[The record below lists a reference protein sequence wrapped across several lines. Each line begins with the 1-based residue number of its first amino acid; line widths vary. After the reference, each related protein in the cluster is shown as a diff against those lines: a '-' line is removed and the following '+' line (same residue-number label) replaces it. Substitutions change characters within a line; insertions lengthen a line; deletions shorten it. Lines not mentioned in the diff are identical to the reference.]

1 MLGSLRRRNKETR
14 GGLFPTG
21 AEIQTF
27 LERLWHHRNTYLL
40 AEKACVRC
48 RLELVCG
55 SGLWGGGKIHRRRR
69 VVWSWP
75 QGVAFLMGLKLGGSC
90 V

>member
-27 LERLWHHRNTYLL
+27 LERLWHHRNTYPTGREDMCQAPAGAGVWEWFWGGWENSWEEAGGLKL
-40 AEKACVRC
+40 AP
-48 RLELVCG
+48 G
-55 SGLWGGGKIHRRRR
+55 SGL
-69 VVWSWP
+69 
-75 QGVAFLMGLKLGGSC
+75 LME
-90 V
+90 